1 MPAPIAAAYN
11 GALSVACGNCGAA
24 LGDYCTKSTGQL
36 RRTPCVTRCRAITPE
51 AGSADLEPCPDAAG
65 GRSAPHPVV
74 MPDQPTLDY
83 ADPSEPRHP
92 RGDE

>member
-1 MPAPIAAAYN
+1 MPAPIATAYD
-11 GALSVACGNCGAA
+11 GALSVTCGNCGAGP
-24 LGDYCTKSTGQL
+24 GDYCIKESGQL

-51 AGSADLEPCPDAAG
+51 VGSVDPEPYADAAEA
-65 GRSAPHPVV
+65 RTAPARVV
-74 MPDQPTLDY
+74 VPDQPTLDY